1 MKNIKS
7 AVHFFSCN
15 QSVDSKIDKKLLG
28 IRGKQA
34 NEFAVLKLP
43 ILPGI
48 ILDASIVQ
56 NLKDKKL
63 YSVLSPYLDKFS
75 QEVHKQYDSN
85 KDPMLLKIVVSPN
98 LLIANYPAL
107 HNFGLTKFTVEG
119 FEEKVGK
126 AFAANEVLFLL
137 NGILNIRLKIA
148 ELEGDSGETARL
160 DEKIKDIQKQ
170 LNAGTIKES
179 AVQIMETYSSLLP
192 ENFFE
197 DAQVQLETSLKLIS
211 RLIEIE
217 EDNEDDVALLI
228 QPMVYGNYGK
238 NSYSGSF
245 FSRNIVTGEK
255 KLQGQFYQEKFNEID
270 AQGKDI
276 NSISPAYLKKLQEIA
291 WVLEDHSKEIRNI
304 RFTIESGKLW
314 LIEQKSVEAKSTI
327 SLVRLL
333 LDLYERKVVD
343 AEYVIKTVKPGQLN
357 EILHPVIDITSTK
370 SLKKS
375 TGGIAGSPGAAVG
388 RVYFTADSLIE
399 AQRAAK
405 MEGRD
410 TRCILC
416 MPATY
421 AGDVKAIEVSAGVLS
436 NEGGYAAH
444 ASVVARQYG
453 KISLVRPDLKIMQNK
468 AVLDGQ
474 TIKEGDYITLSVPYY
489 GDSAL
494 YLGAAELIEPDPEK
508 SGLLDFVALAKSFLK
523 DFHVRA
529 NADSPRDA
537 ELALAFGA
545 DGVGLCRTEHMFFH
559 EKRINIFREMILA
572 ETKEERVKVLA
583 KLKKMQTDDF
593 YGILKKM
600 QGKEV
605 TVRLLDAPLHEFLPH
620 NGTELDAFV
629 KYLSVEKKKKV
640 NKKTLQDSID
650 MLSEINPMLGHR
662 GCRIAISYPEIYA
675 MQIEALFQAA
685 YKLKKE
691 KVEVHPEIMI
701 PLVMNFRELKQI
713 IYGKKIE
720 GHSYLGIDGIEEKIR
735 EEMKAEPVDYKMGT
749 MIELPAAALSANEIA
764 KYAQFFSFGTNDLT
778 QTTLGLSRDDF
789 NSFMPDYTLYDLIDG
804 NPFAI
809 LDSRVKDLIRM
820 AISRGRLTRPDIKL
834 GLCGE
839 HGARPENVRFCM
851 ESGLNYV
858 SCSSYSVPIALLSI
872 AQIEIENAEKQ
883 GKKPERKNVIKTAGI
898 KPAAKGSAAK
908 SGTAKKTVKT
918 PEKKP
923 AAAKKQSKKK

>member
-1 MKNIKS
+1 MKNIKN
-7 AVHFFSCN
+7 AIHFFSN
-15 QSVDSKIDKKLLG
+15 KQAVNAKIDKKLLG

-43 ILPGI
+43 ILPGV

-56 NLKDKKL
+56 NLKNEKL
-63 YSVLSPYLDKFS
+63 YSALSPYLDKFS
-75 QEVHKQYDSN
+75 QEVHKKYGDN

-107 HNFGLTKFTVEG
+107 HNFGLTKSTAAG
-119 FEEKVGK
+119 FEAKVGK

-137 NGILNIRLKIA
+137 NGILNICMKIA
-148 ELEGDSGETARL
+148 EIEEN
-160 DEKIKDIQKQ
+160 EKEVELLTERIQIIKKK
-170 LNAGTIKES
+170 LKAGNIKES
-179 AVQIMETYSSLLP
+179 AQKIMDDNSGLLP
-192 ENFFE
+192 EGFFE
-197 DAQVQLETSLKLIS
+197 DAEIQLEASLKLIS
-211 RLIEIE
+211 RLISIE
-217 EDNEDDVALLI
+217 EDNEDDVAVLI

-238 NSYSGSF
+238 DSYSGSF
-245 FSRNIVTGEK
+245 FSRNIVTGDK
-255 KLQGQFYQEKFNEID
+255 KLQGQFYQEKFNEIN

-291 WVLEDHSKEIRNI
+291 WILEDYSREIRNI

-370 SLKKS
+370 NLKKS
-375 TGGIAGSPGAAVG
+375 TGGIAGAPGAAVG
-388 RVYFTADSLIE
+388 RVYFTANSLIE

-421 AGDVKAIEVSAGVLS
+421 AGDVKAIEVSTGVLS

-468 AVLDGQ
+468 AILDGH
-474 TIKEGDYITLSVPYY
+474 TINEGDYITLNVPYY
-489 GDSAL
+489 GDSTL
-494 YLGAAELIEPDPEK
+494 YFGAAELIEPNPEK

-545 DGVGLCRTEHMFFH
+545 EGIGLCRTEHMFFN

-572 ETKEERVKVLA
+572 ETQAERVKVLE
-583 KLKKMQTDDF
+583 KLKKMQADDF
-593 YGILKKM
+593 YGILKTMK
-600 QGKEV
+600 GKEV
-605 TVRLLDAPLHEFLPH
+605 TIRLLDAPLHEFLPH
-620 NGTELDAFV
+620 NSMELDAFV

-640 NKKTLQDSID
+640 NKKTLQDAID

-675 MQIEALFQAA
+675 MQIEAIFEAA

-691 KVEVHPEIMI
+691 KIEVYPEIMI
-701 PLVMNFRELKQI
+701 PLIMNFRELKQI
-713 IYGKKIE
+713 VYGKKIE
-720 GHSYLGIDGIEEKIR
+720 GHAYLGIDSIEENIR
-735 EEMKAEPVDYKMGT
+735 KKLKTDPIGYKMGT

-789 NSFMPDYTLYDLIDG
+789 NSFMPDYTMYDLIDG

-809 LDSRVKDLIRM
+809 LDSRVRDLIQL
-820 AISRGRLTRPDIKL
+820 AINRGKLTRPDINL

-839 HGARPENVRFCM
+839 HGARPENVKFCM
-851 ESGLNYV
+851 EAGLNYV

-872 AQIEIENAEKQ
+872 AQLEIENAEKQ
-883 GKKPERKNVIKTAGI
+883 GLKPVRKEISKT
-898 KPAAKGSAAK
+898 SAVQ
-908 SGTAKKTVKT
+908 T
-918 PEKKP
+918 
-923 AAAKKQSKKK
+923 KKQASKGKAVRK